1 MQRTAEY
8 YPATKRFDG
17 VVNISIID
25 NGRRTIIAQ
34 HQVDGKR
41 AARAVAAQYNAEPHN
56 F

>member
-1 MQRTAEY
+1 MQRAAEY
-8 YPATKRFDG
+8 YPATKRIAG
-17 VVNISIID
+17 SIVISIID

-34 HQVDGKR
+34 HKVDGKR